1 MKTRMKMIEVVP
13 DAYKAMYGLEK
24 YINGTELSKAHK
36 HLIKIRASQ
45 INGCAFCINMHTED
59 ARKDGETEKRIYAL
73 DAWWDTNYFTPEEKA
88 ILALTEEVTR
98 ITGRVS
104 DEVYFGAVDLLGEK
118 YTADAIMAIVAINAW
133 NRMSITTHLMPE

>member
-1 MKTRMKMIEVVP
+1 MNTRMKMIEIVP
-13 DAYKAMYGLEK
+13 EAYKAMFGLEK
-24 YINGTELSKAHK
+24 YINSTELSKTHR

-59 ARKDGETEKRIYAL
+59 ARKEGETEKRIYAL
-73 DAWWDTNYFTPEEKA
+73 NAWWDTNYFTDEERA
-88 ILALTEEVTR
+88 MLALTEEVTR

-104 DEVYFGAVDLLGEK
+104 DETYNNAVNLLGEK
-118 YTADAIMAIVAINAW
+118 YVADAIMAIVAINGW

>member
-73 DAWWDTNYFTPEEKA
+73 NAWWDTNYFTPEEKA

>member
-1 MKTRMKMIEVVP
+1 MNTRMKMIEIVP
-13 DAYKAMYGLEK
+13 EAYKAMFGLEK
-24 YINGTELSKAHK
+24 YINSTELSKTHR

-59 ARKDGETEKRIYAL
+59 ARKEGETEKRIYAL
-73 DAWWDTNYFTPEEKA
+73 NAWWDTNYFTDEERA
-88 ILALTEEVTR
+88 MLALTEEVTR

-104 DEVYFGAVDLLGEK
+104 DETYNNSVNLLGEK
-118 YTADAIMAIVAINAW
+118 YVADAIMAIVAINGW